1 MHLDRDDRGNSNNTI
16 MVNGNKVIN
25 PLRQEVVTIR
35 SIVPGEY
42 VVNAHYYET
51 KEIDR
56 NDPKTG
62 QPVEAILSVIKVNP
76 KAEVV
81 YYGQATLESR
91 GKEVTMTRFTVT
103 PNGGVDN
110 VNTIPKILVKSF

>member
-1 MHLDRDDRGNSNNTI
+1 

-62 QPVEAILSVIKVNP
+62 QPVEATLSVIKVNP

-81 YYGQATLESR
+81 FYGQATLEGR
-91 GKEVTMTRFTVT
+91 GKETTLARFTVT
-103 PNGGVDN
+103 PDGGVDN
-110 VNTIPKILVKSF
+110 VNTIPKTLVKSF

>member
-1 MHLDRDDRGNSNNTI
+1 MI
-16 MVNGNKVIN
+16 NGKKVIN

-51 KEIDR
+51 KEIDP

-62 QPVEAILSVIKVNP
+62 QPVEATLSVIKVNP

-91 GKEVTMTRFTVT
+91 GKEVTMVRFSVN
-103 PNGGVDN
+103 PNGGVEN
-110 VNTIPKILVKSF
+110 INTIPKILVKSF